1 MMRRVIQ
8 AQWNLG
14 ASLILLSCVMAGI
27 AHSASEGEGL
37 APASF
42 PDYASLEFDAF
53 AGVSKLEELL
63 TERRFRVEMMVFAR
77 ADRTGPGAEPLL
89 SITPRQLPQSMFGL
103 SPSELSST
111 SEFNTAASRHCIG
124 YPDIATEPPLPRKLR
139 TLLNK
144 ENEPELSQ
152 WYDEDQLGTYPTDLG
167 TAYFASAELADD
179 TFPFNEAAEENRIAK
194 VFTRGTVAPSETAKE
209 PAIEL
214 AIEIAIP
221 DNAPTLVPSPY
232 LNFTNQLGAFKK
244 LLRDSSYTA
253 IAPGNFELSNEA
265 AILKRNPKFA
275 LLMHQSWQQVVPP
288 RAAPQ
293 EIYFTADVAGH
304 SLQGLVSVTLGRY
317 LHFAGQLWLEAP
329 IEEYAAEQ
337 LLGSAGPGT
346 FNLQPGNNLAR
357 SSVELNADVGRG
369 NRIFTL
375 GEIDAQG
382 AVSEQVPPTAY
393 FELNESRRM
402 RSKELH
408 YLDHPALG
416 IVVKITPLETPESL
430 AEAWANFEEYRQ
442 PLERTQ

>member
-1 MMRRVIQ
+1 
-8 AQWNLG
+8 
-14 ASLILLSCVMAGI
+14 
-27 AHSASEGEGL
+27 
-37 APASF
+37 
-42 PDYASLEFDAF
+42 
-53 AGVSKLEELL
+53 
-63 TERRFRVEMMVFAR
+63 
-77 ADRTGPGAEPLL
+77 
-89 SITPRQLPQSMFGL
+89 
-103 SPSELSST
+103 
-111 SEFNTAASRHCIG
+111 
-124 YPDIATEPPLPRKLR
+124 
-139 TLLNK
+139 
-144 ENEPELSQ
+144 
-152 WYDEDQLGTYPTDLG
+152 
-167 TAYFASAELADD
+167 
-179 TFPFNEAAEENRIAK
+179 
-194 VFTRGTVAPSETAKE
+194 
-209 PAIEL
+209 
-214 AIEIAIP
+214 
-221 DNAPTLVPSPY
+221 
-232 LNFTNQLGAFKK
+232 
-244 LLRDSSYTA
+244 
-253 IAPGNFELSNEA
+253 
-265 AILKRNPKFA
+265 
-275 LLMHQSWQQVVPP
+275 VPP